1 MKLFLEEAFDMT
13 FVGRYAS
20 ISRVFHAILV
30 LQKALV
36 ARVETPWDFTSAG
49 TIHETRAASPH

>member
-20 ISRVFHAILV
+20 ISRASHAILV

-36 ARVETPWDFTSAG
+36 ASAETSWDFTSEG
-49 TIHETRAASPH
+49 TIRETRAVSPH